1 MSFVFLGILMDAF
14 FIALL
19 LWCSYTDIR
28 KRIVSNV
35 TIALLL
41 CLGIAHTV
49 LMALIGFLWCT
60 YPAGMI
66 LAVPFF
72 LAWLR
77 SHMGAGDVKLVLSI
91 GLYLG
96 LPNTVIA
103 FALMVP
109 LLAVLMIRSLI
120 KTNTLK
126 GTIPL
131 APVLAFGAIGAVALG
146 YLYALFQF

>member
-1 MSFVFLGILMDAF
+1 MNNAFLGILLDAF

-28 KRIVSNV
+28 KRIVSNMSV
-35 TIALLL
+35 ILLL

-49 LMALIGFLWCT
+49 LMALTGIPWWT
-60 YPAGMI
+60 YPAGIVM
-66 LAVPFF
+66 AVPFF

-77 SHMGAGDVKLVLSI
+77 GHMGAGDVKLVLSI

-96 LPNTVIA
+96 LLNTIIA

-109 LLAVLMIRSLI
+109 LLAILMIRSQI
-120 KTNTLK
+120 KTKTLK
-126 GTIPL
+126 GAIPL
-131 APVLAFGAIGAVALG
+131 APVLTFGAFGVLVLG
-146 YLYALFQF
+146 YLYFLFQF